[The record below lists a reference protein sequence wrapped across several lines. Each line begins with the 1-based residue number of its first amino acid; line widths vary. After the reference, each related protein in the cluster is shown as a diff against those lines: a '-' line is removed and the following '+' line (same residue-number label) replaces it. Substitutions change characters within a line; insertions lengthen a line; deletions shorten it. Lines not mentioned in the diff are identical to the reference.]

1 MDLCDVMRT
10 TCDFLIIGA
19 GISGASA
26 GYELARL
33 GSVVVLEAEDVAGYH
48 STGRSAALFT
58 RNYGPAAVRAI
69 SAVSYG
75 FFQAP
80 PAGFT
85 DHPLLTPRGGLSV
98 ALKGDEKLLDKV
110 LAFGTETNPVF
121 DVDLAEAM
129 RLAPLLR
136 PELIGR
142 AVLEPGVLDMDVDA
156 IHRGFLKGLATR
168 GGKVITDQRV
178 TRLSHD
184 RQVWLVDTATA
195 SYQAKI
201 VINAA
206 GAWADQIGQMAG
218 AKPIGLVPKRRTAI
232 LLDPPSGI
240 DIKQMPLVDFA
251 GGEIY
256 LKPTSGK
263 IMASPGD
270 QTPVEAQDIQPD
282 DMDVAVLADWLE
294 NHTALTIRR
303 IEHSWAGLRSFVA
316 DEVPVVGFDP
326 TLSNFFWLAGQG
338 GFGIMMSAALARLA
352 AGLIDQGRMPA
363 EFAAEGLQLADLAPI
378 RCQG

>member
-1 MDLCDVMRT
+1 MRN

-26 GYELARL
+26 GYELALL
-33 GSVVVLEAEDVAGYH
+33 GSVIILETEDVAGYH

-69 SAVSYG
+69 SAVSYD
-75 FFQAP
+75 FFNTP

-85 DHPLLTPRGGLSV
+85 DHALLTSRGGLSV
-98 ALKGDEKLLDKV
+98 AFKGDEKLLDKV
-110 LAFGTETNPVF
+110 LALGTDDHPVF
-121 DVDLAEAM
+121 ELDLAEALRM
-129 RLAPLLR
+129 APLLR
-136 PELIGR
+136 ADLIGR
-142 AVLEPGVLDMDVDA
+142 AVHEPGVLDMDVDA
-156 IHRGFLKGLATR
+156 IHRGFLKGFAAR
-168 GGKVITDQRV
+168 GGKLITSQKV
-178 TRLSHD
+178 TGL
-184 RQVWLVDTATA
+184 RQDGQAWLIDTANA
-195 SYQAKI
+195 GYQAKI

-206 GAWADQIGQMAG
+206 GAWADQVGHLAG

-232 LLDPPSGI
+232 LLEPPAGI
-240 DIKQMPLVDFA
+240 EIKEMPLVDFA

-256 LKPTSGK
+256 LKPNSGK

-282 DMDVAVLADWLE
+282 DMDVAILADWLE
-294 NHTALTIRR
+294 RHTAITIRR
-303 IEHSWAGLRSFVA
+303 IDHSWAGLRSFVA

-326 TLSNFFWLAGQG
+326 KVTDFFWLAGQG

-352 AGLIDQGRMPA
+352 AGLINQGRMPA
-363 EFAAEGLQLADLAPI
+363 EFADQGLTLAELAPA
-378 RCQG
+378 RCQT